1 MRGIFI
7 IGLLVGCSLI
17 GYAQEGKTPEDIQR
31 EKANQERAAKSNLD
45 TVKTYG
51 WKHSMVTGL
60 NLTQVSF
67 KDWVGGG
74 ENALA
79 YTVWLKGESVQDLE
93 QTEWSNSYS
102 FDFGQTRVGS
112 QGLRKTDDDIYL
124 QTLFIYKLGSN
135 INPYV
140 SATLRTQFATG
151 YNYTD
156 TADIAI
162 SKFFDPAYLTQS
174 AGVAFQPVPEVTT
187 RLGAGLR
194 EIITSEYPSY
204 ADDPATTEIEKT
216 KVLGGLESV
225 TDVKVNFADNMTYTG
240 KLEMFDA
247 FIHMDQ
253 IIVRSDNTIS
263 AKVNKYVSV
272 NFNVQIIN
280 DVSVSPL
287 TQIKESL
294 ALGISY
300 ILL

>member
-1 MRGIFI
+1 MI
-7 IGLLVGCSLI
+7 LVSCSLTA
-17 GYAQEGKTPEDIQR
+17 YSQEGKTPEDIQR
-31 EKANQERAAKSNLD
+31 DKANQDRAAKSNLD

-79 YTVWLKGESVQDLE
+79 YTVWLKGESVQELE

-124 QTLFIYKLGSN
+124 QTLLIYKLGSN

-156 TADIAI
+156 TADISI

-174 AGVAFQPVPEVTT
+174 AGVAFQPIPQITT
-187 RLGAGLR
+187 RLGAGVR
-194 EIITSEYPSY
+194 EIVTSQYPQY
-204 ADDPATTEIEKT
+204 ADDPTTPEIEKV
-216 KVLGGLESV
+216 KAQGGLESV
-225 TDVKVNFADNMTYTG
+225 TDVKWDFADNMTYAG

-247 FIHMDQ
+247 FKHMDQ
-253 IIVRSDNTIS
+253 IIVRSDNTVS